1 MPIHCKYLINIII
14 FKIVQVHTLLDLY
27 HLIRNYNICGKP
39 NMYNTIQVLT
49 NWNIPDVNNNHVK
62 KDVLNHILNYLIKYY
77 QIFYIWRCYI
87 LCKQY
92 HNSRVDQH
100 LGLFFSLH
108 LSLLCFPFFLPLY
121 FIKSMFIYLVIYI
134 VSVDWHTWCI
144 IFVMAAHQAYD

>member
-14 FKIVQVHTLLDLY
+14 LKIVQVHTLLDLY
-27 HLIRNYNICGKP
+27 HLIRNFNIWGKP
-39 NMYNTIQVLT
+39 NMYNTIPVLT
-49 NWNIPDVNNNHVK
+49 NWNITDVNNNHVK

-100 LGLFFSLH
+100 LGFFFSLH

>member
-27 HLIRNYNICGKP
+27 HLIRNYNIWGKP
-39 NMYNTIQVLT
+39 NMYNTIPVLT
-49 NWNIPDVNNNHVK
+49 NWNITDVNNNHVK

-92 HNSRVDQH
+92 HNSSFDQRTFR
-100 LGLFFSLH
+100 FFSAYICHFCVFLF
-108 LSLLCFPFFLPLY
+108 SCLCISSKVCS
-121 FIKSMFIYLVIYI
+121 FI
-134 VSVDWHTWCI
+134 
-144 IFVMAAHQAYD
+144 

>member
-27 HLIRNYNICGKP
+27 HLIRNYNIWGKP
-39 NMYNTIQVLT
+39 NTYNTIPVLT
-49 NWNIPDVNNNHVK
+49 NWNITDVNNNHVK

-100 LGLFFSLH
+100 LGFFSAYICH
-108 LSLLCFPFFLPLY
+108 LCVFLFSCLCISSKLCSY
-121 FIKSMFIYLVIYI
+121 S
-134 VSVDWHTWCI
+134 
-144 IFVMAAHQAYD
+144 

>member
-39 NMYNTIQVLT
+39 NMYDTIQVLT
-49 NWNIPDVNNNHVK
+49 NWNIPDVKNNHVK
-62 KDVLNHILNYLIKYY
+62 KDVLNHILNYLIEYY
-77 QIFYIWRCYI
+77 QIFYIWWCYI

-92 HNSRVDQH
+92 HNSRVDKL
-100 LGLFFSLH
+100 LGFFLSLL
-108 LSLLCFPFFLPLY
+108 LSLLCFPFLLPLY
-121 FIKSMFIYLVIYI
+121 FIKTLFIYLVIYI
-134 VSVDWHTWCI
+134 VLVDWHTWCI